1 MGDLISMTRTTAPF
15 PVRPHTGG
23 EAEILF
29 FTGVRY
35 HRVADDIP
43 AKTIT
48 HSRRR
53 LENTNKTVEALRPD
67 QQV

>member
-1 MGDLISMTRTTAPF
+1 MGDLVSMTRPNVPF
-15 PVRPHTGG
+15 HPRPHTGG
-23 EAEILF
+23 DAEILF

-35 HRVADDIP
+35 HRIDEAAP

-53 LENTNKTVEALRPD
+53 LGKAKSPDALRPD
-67 QQV
+67 QQA